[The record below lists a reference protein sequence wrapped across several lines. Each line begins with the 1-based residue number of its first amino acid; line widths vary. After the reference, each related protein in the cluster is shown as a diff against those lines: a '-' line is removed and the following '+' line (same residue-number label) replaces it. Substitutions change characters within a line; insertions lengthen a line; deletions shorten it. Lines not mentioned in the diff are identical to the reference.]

1 MKKINEDVSIGKLTE
16 LYKNSKTD
24 DGTLYSALYDL
35 YILIEISKGIN
46 EIKFGNGTPIEEFCV
61 ERESFY
67 ESYSRKLNQK
77 MS

>member
-1 MKKINEDVSIGKLTE
+1 MKKFNEDVWVGKLTE

-24 DGTLYSALYDL
+24 DGTLYGALYDL
-35 YILIEISKGIN
+35 YVLIEISKGIN

-61 ERESFY
+61 EREIFY